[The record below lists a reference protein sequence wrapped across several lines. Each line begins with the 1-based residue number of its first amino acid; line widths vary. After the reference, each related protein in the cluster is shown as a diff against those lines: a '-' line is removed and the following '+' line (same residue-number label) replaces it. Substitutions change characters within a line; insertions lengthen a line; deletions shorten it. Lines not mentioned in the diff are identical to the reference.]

1 MQIESDQIA
10 SAIFGGFALEEF
22 AQGFLSVCKGL
33 LLKTAD
39 FVSGIGKWLSNNL
52 PGFDFFKK
60 WFQDD
65 PVGATAGALLGVVV
79 LVVAG
84 AAVGGAVGGIAAL
97 IKGALGSK
105 LAQLFGMV
113 TLGFLVGNTIRFAI
127 RGIQYLW
134 NFNWNITDDQL
145 RAQQQSIFDGL
156 AGQGGAFL
164 GSGVASLLCGA
175 APIELSK
182 RLKMVRVR
190 PDILARLK
198 EISDGDLWGDD
209 PPEIFEEAIE
219 QLKGLLLVARNQLAA
234 AAFME
239 SYKNVRK
246 WIRNF
251 SSSAQ
256 LQNYFPK
263 VAGWIEAWGQ
273 EGSNSLSFAEAY
285 EEKIE
290 SIEGNALRNFTEEF
304 FDELLD
310 NCTENLMLVSY
321 AYG

>member
-22 AQGFLSVCKGL
+22 AQGFLDVCKGL

-97 IKGALGSK
+97 VKGALGSK
-105 LAQLFGMV
+105 IAQLFGMV
-113 TLGFLVGNTIRFAI
+113 TLGFLVGNTIRFAL
-127 RGIQYLW
+127 RGVQFLW
-134 NFNWNITDDQL
+134 TFNWNVTDAQL
-145 RAQQQSIFDGL
+145 KAQQQAVFDGM
-156 AGQGGAFL
+156 AGQLGGTL
-164 GSGVASLLCGA
+164 GTWLASFVCGA
-175 APIELSK
+175 APIELAK
-182 RLKMVRVR
+182 RTKQVRVR

-198 EISDGDLWGDD
+198 EVSDGDLWGDD
-209 PPEIFEEAIE
+209 PPEIFEEAVE
-219 QLKGLLLVARNQLAA
+219 QLKGLLLVSGLQLTRV
-234 AAFME
+234 AFME

-246 WIRNF
+246 WIRNA
-251 SSSAQ
+251 SSA
-256 LQNYFPK
+256 
-263 VAGWIEAWGQ
+263 AGLKEIWPGLGTAIERWGQ
-273 EGSNSLSFAEAY
+273 EGSNSWSFAEKF
-285 EEKIE
+285 EEAVE
-290 SIEGNALRNFTEEF
+290 SIDNNALRNFTEEF
-304 FDELLD
+304 FDELMD
-310 NCTENLMLVSY
+310 VCTENLMIVSY
-321 AYG
+321 AFG